1 MQSPP
6 TASELAILQLLW
18 DQGSLTVRQVHDALS
33 EEKEVGYT
41 TTLKT
46 MQVMLERGFL
56 TREAQ
61 GRGHIYAAAIAR
73 EDTQD
78 KLLDN
83 FLERAFGGSVK
94 GLVMRALGNHKASSK
109 DIKELKDLIDRIEK
123 EQP

>member
-18 DQGSLTVRQVHDALS
+18 DHGPLTVRQVHDTVA
-33 EEKEVGYT
+33 EEREVGYT

-46 MQVMLERGFL
+46 MQVMFERGFL
-56 TREAQ
+56 TREPQ
-61 GRGHIYAAAIAR
+61 GRGHLYAAAIAK

-83 FLERAFGGSVK
+83 FLDRAFGGSVK
-94 GLVMRALGNHKASSK
+94 GLVMRALGNRKTSRK
-109 DIKELKDLIDRIEK
+109 DIKELKALIDRLEN
-123 EQP
+123 EDQ

>member
-18 DQGSLTVRQVHDALS
+18 DHGPQTVRQVHDTLA

-56 TREAQ
+56 TRESQ
-61 GRGHIYAAAIAR
+61 GRGHIYAAAIAKG
-73 EDTQD
+73 DTQD

-83 FLERAFGGSVK
+83 FLDRTFGGSVK
-94 GLVMRALGNHKASSK
+94 GLVMRALGNRKTSRK
-109 DIKELKDLIDRIEK
+109 DLEELKALIDRIENE
-123 EQP
+123 EQ

>member
-18 DQGSLTVRQVHDALS
+18 DNGPLTVRQVHDTVA
-33 EEKEVGYT
+33 EEREVGYT

-46 MQVMLERGFL
+46 MQVMFERGFL
-56 TREAQ
+56 TREPQ
-61 GRGHIYAAAIAR
+61 GRGHIYAAAIAK

-83 FLERAFGGSVK
+83 FLDRAFGGSVK
-94 GLVMRALGNHKASSK
+94 GLVMRALGNRKTSRK
-109 DIKELKDLIDRIEK
+109 DIQELKALIDRLENE
-123 EQP
+123 EQ